1 MSYDLTR
8 QPTPAFE
15 PDPLP
20 GETPSPTV
28 GVHPQSVYERA
39 RATGAQYAAQDE
51 LAMRKLQEITPR
63 LERPLPSAPIT
74 PTKNPNMSA
83 LVRSQKDTP
92 VGYIKPLKDF
102 GGPKTI
108 SGGVKWE
115 DMTREQSE
123 TALSNLSQFTDR
135 PKSAAA
141 PEVTSVEKDVTN
153 PSNPGKPFTGLDWAR
168 MMGNMKKRNTDVDV
182 EGENSTGL
190 ELPVKKVRK
199 PALPVAI
206 KRAAESVANSHYEKF
221 NPADVAK
228 GIDIKEAHGSAL
240 GYFKKTFTETGTND
254 EIESLVKS
262 NYPHMLPKE
271 MQNPRT
277 ETPFAPRVAPK
288 TARSGAAVAKF
299 ASNPLSAF
307 SRSKS
312 TKAARNTSFTEGQGK

>member
-1 MSYDLTR
+1 
-8 QPTPAFE
+8 
-15 PDPLP
+15 
-20 GETPSPTV
+20 
-28 GVHPQSVYERA
+28 
-39 RATGAQYAAQDE
+39 
-51 LAMRKLQEITPR
+51 
-63 LERPLPSAPIT
+63 
-74 PTKNPNMSA
+74 MSA

-92 VGYIKPLKDF
+92 VGYIKPLKDL

-199 PALPVAI
+199 PALPAAI

-288 TARSGAAVAKF
+288 TAMSGAAVAKF

>member
-1 MSYDLTR
+1 M
-8 QPTPAFE
+8 
-15 PDPLP
+15 PLP
-20 GETPSPTV
+20 GFIGVHNTQGADFSIAKAKGWPGKEQKPETPT
-28 GVHPQSVYERA
+28 
-39 RATGAQYAAQDE
+39 
-51 LAMRKLQEITPR
+51 L
-63 LERPLPSAPIT
+63 
-74 PTKNPNMSA
+74 N
-83 LVRSQKDTP
+83 
-92 VGYIKPLKDF
+92 
-102 GGPKTI
+102 PKTI

-141 PEVTSVEKDVTN
+141 PEVTSVEKDVTT
-153 PSNPGKPFTGLDWAR
+153 PSNPGRPFTGLDWAR

-190 ELPVKKVRK
+190 ELPTKKVRK
-199 PALPVAI
+199 PALPAAI
-206 KRAAESVANSHYEKF
+206 KRAAESVANSHFEKF
-221 NPADVAK
+221 NTSDM
-228 GIDIKEAHGSAL
+228 DIKEAHGSAL
-240 GYFKKTFTETGTND
+240 GYFKKNFTENGTN
-254 EIESLVKS
+254 EEVESLVKS

-271 MQNPRT
+271 MQTPRT
-277 ETPFAPRVAPK
+277 DTAFAPRVAPK